1 MNIQELIQTRFSGA
15 INNEAEYIE
24 IIVQAIA
31 VLIFGIVVWRGMA
44 AVHNRKKAKRA
55 DNMFSRERYETK
67 WRK

>member
-1 MNIQELIQTRFSGA
+1 MSIQELIQTRFSGA

-24 IIVQAIA
+24 IIIQAIA
-31 VLIFGIVVWRGMA
+31 VLVFGIVVWRGMA
-44 AVHNRKKAKRA
+44 TIHNKKRAKRA

>member
-1 MNIQELIQTRFSGA
+1 MSVQELIQSRFSGE

-31 VLIFGIVVWRGMA
+31 VLVFGIVVWRGMA
-44 AVHNRKKAKRA
+44 AIHNKKRAKRA